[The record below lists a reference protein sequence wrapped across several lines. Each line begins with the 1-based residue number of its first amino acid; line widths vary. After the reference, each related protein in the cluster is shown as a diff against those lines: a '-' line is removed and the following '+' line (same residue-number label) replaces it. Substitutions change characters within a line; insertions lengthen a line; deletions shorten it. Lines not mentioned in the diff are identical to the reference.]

1 MPVHLGEQLLALGQ
15 AMHELP
21 NRPSPSTAWRWY
33 RKGIRGVRLETVVV
47 GGRRYTSREALDR
60 FLSAV
65 TSAAD
70 SEPIRR
76 RERDA
81 DVGRSDNTERKLR
94 DAGLL

>member
-1 MPVHLGEQLLALGQ
+1 MPVNLGEHLLTLAQ

-21 NRPSPSTAWRWY
+21 NRPSPSTAWRWH
-33 RKGIRGVRLETVVV
+33 RKGIHGVRLETTVV

-70 SEPIRR
+70 SLPIRR

-81 DVGRSDNTERKLR
+81 VVQRGQDTERKLK

>member
-1 MPVHLGEQLLALGQ
+1 MPVHLGEHLLTLSQ

-33 RKGIRGVRLETVVV
+33 RKGVHGIRLETTVI

-81 DVGRSDNTERKLR
+81 DARRGPDTERKLH